1 MDEKLDSRVDD
12 AVLEEFI
19 AVARAKGEVSSRI
32 AAIGLW
38 NSKSV
43 EDRTA
48 YIDQNKNAVNL
59 EKTQVTQNRLESYK
73 TKVDSLY
80 SKLSGLVLKQSQDSP
95 TTNDLVSHL
104 NLAER
109 VHYEGLRVAEKIAG
123 VVGYSTHLAQPYVEK
138 QRKTLTFRRID
149 DIIVEYQHAID
160 ENSVE
165 LRKARTKETSLED
178 ERGKLYEDLL
188 KFGDEFEACEKY
200 IISVKKQLDLA
211 REKQKKGEQQ
221 SSRDIGNCVT
231 KDLDPTQKRYDEL
244 AGKIKHT
251 WVFLQYAKRNYAS
264 MRMAAHVLDQL
275 DTRLK
280 CDQEFLRDFRV
291 RHTDVVDI
299 DVPLRG
305 LDLVRKY
312 NGFGA
317 GIAEFSNGQDAA
329 NVELAKLDIS
339 PGYSFSTSDQAHCEE
354 IANALETI
362 NGEVRNS
369 VREIIDRARQEAYG
383 I

>member
-1 MDEKLDSRVDD
+1 MEQSLDNRVDD
-12 AVLEEFI
+12 NVLEEFVK
-19 AVARAKGEVSSRI
+19 VARAKGDVSSRI

-38 NSKSV
+38 NSKSP

-59 EKTQVTQNRLESYK
+59 EKTQVTQQSLTNYK

-80 SKLSGLVLKQSQDSP
+80 SKLSGLVLKQS
-95 TTNDLVSHL
+95 NDAPSAPGLVSHL
-104 NLAER
+104 NAFER
-109 VHYEGLRVAEKIAG
+109 VQYEGLRVAEKVAG
-123 VVGYSTHLAQPYVEK
+123 AVGYQRKLSETYVEK
-138 QRKTLTFRRID
+138 RRKTLTFRRID
-149 DIIVEYQHAID
+149 DIIGEYQNAID
-160 ENSVE
+160 ENALE
-165 LRKARTKETSLED
+165 LRKARTKESSLEQ
-178 ERGKLYEDLL
+178 ERCKLYDQLL
-188 KFGDEFEACEKY
+188 SYGDEFEACEKY
-200 IISVKKQLDLA
+200 IVSIKKQLDLA
-211 REKQKKGEQQ
+211 REKQKNGEQL
-221 SSRDIGNCVT
+221 SRDIGACVT

-275 DTRLK
+275 DTRLH
-280 CDQEFLRDFRV
+280 CDQEFLREFRV
-291 RHTDVVDI
+291 SHTDIVDI

-369 VREIIDRARQEAYG
+369 VREIIDKARQEAYG